1 MDAWFLKFSSNFIDM
16 ILVRHCPA
24 TSCLDTSGYVGTQQ
38 DWQEHWNWGGESD
51 FTSDQYY
58 GNVAFFVPFQG
69 MAGVAGDSSMTAT
82 ASTGQGTSK
91 TEGGESSQSLQEIA
105 QKMAKLQAENQRLMH
120 LCEVE
125 RRMRQIEVTA
135 FQQTLEMY
143 AVPHSEVDQ
152 LVRRFQEDGPTALYD
167 GTNQY
172 GLYSN
177 AAATGATGSGTGT
190 TAVSLESLLQD
201 LYKKLYEPKESKD
214 EKENDN
220 SDTKDM
226 KDTEEW
232 VPTTPGKLRG
242 ILLRSKR
249 WSNIFATWR
258 AWWKW
263 PLMKEL
269 GLLCWA
275 WRRNKARW
283 PCPKLKRL
291 FVSKVA
297 IAVACLPWCSRCAAK
312 RGTLPSSERQRAQL
326 SAHRSILT
334 PNHLVI
340 VEQSPRILIHPSLS
354 HQQFL

>member
-1 MDAWFLKFSSNFIDM
+1 MDTWFLKFSSNFIDM

-82 ASTGQGTSK
+82 AASTGQGTSK

-214 EKENDN
+214 VEKENDN

-232 VPTTPGKLRG
+232 GANDTWEASRYSAEIEEVEQYLCHLESMVEMTIDERARTT
-242 ILLRSKR
+242 LLSM
-249 WSNIFATWR
+249 T
-258 AWWKW
+258 
-263 PLMKEL
+263 PEQ
-269 GLLCWA
+269 G
-275 WRRNKARW
+275 
-283 PCPKLKRL
+283 
-291 FVSKVA
+291 KVA
-297 IAVACLPWCSRCAAK
+297 LAKVEEIIREQGGYCRSLSSMVQSVCRKTGHAAK
-312 RGTLPSSERQRAQL
+312 QWAPASPVI
-326 SAHRSILT
+326 RST
-334 PNHLVI
+334 S
-340 VEQSPRILIHPSLS
+340 QYS
-354 HQQFL
+354 HTFGDCWTIT

>member
-91 TEGGESSQSLQEIA
+91 TEGESSQSLQEIA

-232 VPTTPGKLRG
+232 GANDTWEASRYSAEIEEVEQYLCHLESMVEMTIDERARTTLLSMTPEQGKMAL
-242 ILLRSKR
+242 
-249 WSNIFATWR
+249 
-258 AWWKW
+258 
-263 PLMKEL
+263 
-269 GLLCWA
+269 
-275 WRRNKARW
+275 
-283 PCPKLKRL
+283 
-291 FVSKVA
+291 SKVEE
-297 IAVACLPWCSRCAAK
+297 IIREQGGYCRSLSSMVQSVCRKTGHAAK
-312 RGTLPSSERQRAQL
+312 Q
-326 SAHRSILT
+326 
-334 PNHLVI
+334 
-340 VEQSPRILIHPSLS
+340 
-354 HQQFL
+354 